1 MDKEKLMAEYS
12 ATLESLIEKTKF
24 VYSEEYYSLD
34 EFDKQKFQ
42 KNKMATEAHLSTLCE
57 MIWGKK
63 TLFDNGLSNMLA
75 LSILSSMF
83 GYGGCLGSPNGVDH
97 IKKTLDEDAKK
108 SQEQVF
114 AIPLNENK
122 AE

>member
-24 VYSEEYYSLD
+24 VYSEDYYSLD
-34 EFDKQKFQ
+34 ELDKQKFQ

-57 MIWGKK
+57 LIWGKK

-75 LSILSSMF
+75 LGIISSMF
-83 GYGGCLGSPNGVDH
+83 NYGGFGSSIPSFDYL
-97 IKKTLDEDAKK
+97 KKTIDEDAKK

-122 AE
+122 VE

>member
-34 EFDKQKFQ
+34 EFDKQKYQ
-42 KNKMATEAHLSTLCE
+42 KNKMAAEAHLSTLCE
-57 MIWGKK
+57 LIWGKK
-63 TLFDNGLSNMLA
+63 MLFDNGLSNMFA
-75 LSILSSMF
+75 LGLLSSVF
-83 GYGGCLGSPNGVDH
+83 SGAGWGSSIPNMDYLN
-97 IKKTLDEDAKK
+97 KTIEESGKTEKERAAAE
-108 SQEQVF
+108 S
-114 AIPLNENK
+114 ENK